1 MIAGV
6 QYRNRCDAGSRLACE
21 LAFLAPRRPLV
32 VALARGGVPVAAE
45 VARALRAPLEP
56 MAVRKVGAPG
66 NPELAVGAVAEEG
79 GAVLDMHT
87 ADVLGMSSEELEASV
102 ARESERLRG
111 LAARLHAT
119 RAPASLAGQTVVAI
133 DDGLATGM
141 TMLAAVRALRARKA
155 AKIVVAVPVGSRE
168 AASILEGEADQ
179 VICLTVPR
187 RLYGV
192 GMWYQDFRPVD
203 EDEVLALLADPYG
216 CERELSLQLDGVRLA
231 ASLIAP
237 DKPRGLI
244 VFAHG
249 SGSTRLSARNRAVA
263 QALRAAG
270 FGSLLFDLLG
280 DADGPGAQRV
290 FDVDLL
296 SRRLR
301 EATGQLAGE
310 LAGEPSAIGYF
321 GASTGAA
328 AALCAAA
335 ALGGEIAAVVS
346 RGGRPDL
353 ARQHLDE
360 VLAPTLLI
368 VGERDGEVL
377 ELNRCAAEQLRCA
390 HELVVIERAGHLFEE
405 SGALQRVSE
414 LAVGWFDRYLG

>member
-1 MIAGV
+1 M
-6 QYRNRCDAGSRLACE
+6 QYLNRADAGSRLACE
-21 LAFLAPRRPLV
+21 LAFLAPRRPIV
-32 VALARGGVPVAAE
+32 VALARGGVPVAVE
-45 VARALRAPLEP
+45 VARALRAPLEA

-87 ADVLGMSSEELEASV
+87 AEVLGMSSEEIQEGV
-102 ARESERLRG
+102 AEESARARG
-111 LAARLHAT
+111 LAARLHAGQAT
-119 RAPASLAGQTVVAI
+119 ASMAGQTVIAI

-155 AKIVVAVPVGSRE
+155 DKIVVAVPVGSHE
-168 AASILEGEADQ
+168 AASILRGEADQ

-192 GMWYQDFRPVD
+192 GMWYQDFRPVG
-203 EDEVLALLADPYG
+203 EDEVLALLADSYR
-216 CERELSLQLDGVRLA
+216 CERELSLQLDGRRVPA
-231 ASLIAP
+231 TLIAP
-237 DKPRGLI
+237 DAPRGLV

-249 SGSTRLSARNRAVA
+249 SGSSRLSARNRAVA
-263 QALRAAG
+263 GALRVAG
-270 FGSLLFDLLG
+270 FGALLFDLLG
-280 DADGPGAQRV
+280 DGDGAHPV

-301 EATGQLAGE
+301 ETTSQLVSEQG
-310 LAGEPSAIGYF
+310 LEPRAVGYF

-335 ALGGEIAAVVS
+335 AQGSEIAAVVS

-353 ARQHLDE
+353 AARRLAD
-360 VLAPTLLI
+360 VLSPTLLI

-377 ELNRCAAEQLRCA
+377 ELNRSAAEQLRCA
-390 HELVVIERAGHLFEE
+390 HELVVVERAGHLFEE
-405 SGALQRVSE
+405 PGALQCVSE
-414 LAVGWFDRYLG
+414 LAAAWFDRHMQ